1 MDYLYFQLC
10 KHGRQGKREY
20 YYNLGYAK
28 QAYFDLIQSEPN
40 KTDIVIIYEGFG
52 SVSHL
57 IIPQQSVKGDI

>member
-52 SVSHL
+52 
-57 IIPQQSVKGDI
+57 